1 MEQKVIDTDNEASVN
16 IHVIQSF
23 QQKVLFISKKTLK
36 KSKNKTLLL

>member
-36 KSKNKTLLL
+36 K